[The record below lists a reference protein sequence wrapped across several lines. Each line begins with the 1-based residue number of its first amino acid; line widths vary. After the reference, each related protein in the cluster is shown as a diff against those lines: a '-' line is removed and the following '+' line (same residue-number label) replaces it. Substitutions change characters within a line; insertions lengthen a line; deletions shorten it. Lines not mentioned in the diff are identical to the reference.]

1 VDDELKSTLRYSR
14 RPDVSLAAA
23 FADHLA
29 RGELFDA
36 ALAARAMGRPTEAA
50 ALFDQANHHAEAAAC
65 WQEAGD
71 LKRALES
78 VSRVH
83 PTHALYPSSA
93 RLAVEVAAQLNQ
105 INRDFDSFV
114 TPWLR
119 RGPKDTY
126 DSEILLELGDLY
138 RRLGRSEDARSVYQ
152 RLLKTT
158 LKGQARSR
166 LDELSFGSQTNLPA
180 VKPPP
185 APNPFG
191 PSPNTE
197 RNHPSLPP
205 PRAPQRHSLPPGGS
219 LLDSSELGVH
229 SLGPGSVIAGRYRLE
244 GPLGS
249 GGSAIVFQATDMA
262 LDEEVA
268 IKLFTAST
276 DPEQKAR
283 FRREINLARK
293 LAHDHILRIFE
304 LVLAKNVQ
312 GITMELVDGVTLD
325 VFVDESR
332 ASFAERRD
340 LLVQAARG
348 VGYAHRHGVVHRDIK
363 PSNLLVRRDGVVKV
377 GDFGIAKLH
386 EEASITVS
394 GSFHGTPYYVSP
406 EQITNFKSVDARGD
420 IYSLGVVAYELF
432 TNRVPHDGNTVVEI
446 LVKHTRNE
454 VEPPRKIMPQLPQA
468 LEDLLLGMLAKQPD
482 KRPQTIDEVADRLE
496 ALSLP

>member
-14 RPDVSLAAA
+14 RPDVSLATA
-23 FADHLA
+23 FAEHLS

-93 RLAVEVAAQLNQ
+93 RLAVEVAAQLNE
-105 INRDFDSFV
+105 IHRDFDGFV
-114 TPWLR
+114 TPWVR

-126 DSEILLELGDLY
+126 DGEILLELGDLY
-138 RRLGRSEDARSVYQ
+138 RRLGRGDDARNIYQ

-158 LKGQARSR
+158 LKGQARGR
-166 LDELSFGSQTNLPA
+166 LDELQFGSQTNLPRVVSTAA
-180 VKPPP
+180 VPTTERHP
-185 APNPFG
+185 
-191 PSPNTE
+191 PSPAAA
-197 RNHPSLPP
+197 RGA
-205 PRAPQRHSLPPGGS
+205 PRQAPQRVSRPPPS
-219 LLDSSELGVH
+219 LLDSSELGVY
-229 SLGPGSVIAGRYRLE
+229 SLGPGSVVAGRYRLE
-244 GPLGS
+244 SPLGQ
-249 GGSAIVFQATDMA
+249 GGSAVVFRATDMA
-262 LDEEVA
+262 LDEQVA
-268 IKLFTAST
+268 IKLFTASA

-325 VFVDESR
+325 IFVDESR
-332 ASFAERRD
+332 ASLGERRD

-348 VGYAHRHGVVHRDIK
+348 IGYAHRNGVVHRDIK
-363 PSNLLVRRDGVVKV
+363 PSNLLVRRDGAVKV

-394 GSFHGTPYYVSP
+394 GAFHGTPYYVSP

-446 LVKHTRNE
+446 LVKHTKNE
-454 VEPPRKIMPQLPQA
+454 PEPPRKLMPQLPAQ
-468 LEDLLLGMLAKQPD
+468 LDELLLSMLAKRPEQ
-482 KRPQTIDEVADRLE
+482 RPQSCDEVADRLE
-496 ALSLP
+496 AIALG